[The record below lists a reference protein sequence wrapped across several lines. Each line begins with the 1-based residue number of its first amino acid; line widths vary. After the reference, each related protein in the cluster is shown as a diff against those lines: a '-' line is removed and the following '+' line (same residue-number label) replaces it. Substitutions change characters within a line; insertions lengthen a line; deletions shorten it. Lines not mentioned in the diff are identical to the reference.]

1 MIFTRLNCVAVT
13 GGVLAL
19 IGAIFALFWGDILDA
34 IIVKEKSLTP
44 TSKAFKQW
52 KRPPFLLNWE
62 ITFFNWTNAE
72 DFLTNKTTKPAF
84 AEVGPYAYTETSEK
98 VDVRFNT
105 KNSTIS
111 FRKRVYFNP
120 VEALTRARL
129 DEEITSINMVAL
141 SAASRA
147 SFWGYAA
154 QRAVSF
160 GLFTYRQ
167 EISVTRT
174 ASELLFEGYPEPMI
188 QRAQEILSFIGEDI
202 PFEGRFSWFHTIN
215 ASKKA
220 YGVFNMDSGREDSG
234 QYGLIRAWNYKS
246 KTDTASGECGK
257 FRGFSGDIFPTKI
270 RKDRPLGIFT
280 PEMCRMVSFEF
291 EREEDIYG
299 VKAYRFVGSERTIDN
314 GSLYAE
320 NQCNFGPEWM
330 PSGVINITECRL
342 GAPFYMSFPHFY
354 LGDPYYRE
362 HIDGMQP
369 NKDRHQFFFTIE
381 PTTGLVLNA
390 SIRFQIN
397 VLLRQFPSI
406 ALYQDAP
413 RSYIPVLW
421 FTRNFEMPQEEVQKI
436 KDLLSISQLGYKGS
450 FAVIGAGLLIGLL
463 ALVLGCAFKTAKIKK
478 QPGSGAETEDRTVC
492 NGDAR
497 GDYHAV
503 QNGNQNK
510 ERIKL

>member
-1 MIFTRLNCVAVT
+1 MMFTRFNCVAAL

-19 IGAIFALFWGDILDA
+19 VGAIFALFWGDILDA
-34 IIVKEKSLTP
+34 IIIKEKSLTP
-44 TSKAFKQW
+44 TSKAFKHW
-52 KRPPFLLNWE
+52 KRPPFSLNWE

-72 DFLTNKTTKPAF
+72 DFLANRTTKPAF
-84 AEVGPYAYTETSEK
+84 SEVGPYVYSETSEK

-111 FRKRVYFNP
+111 FRKRLYFNP
-120 VEALTRARL
+120 VEARTQART
-129 DEEITSINMVAL
+129 DELITSVNMVAL

-147 SFWGYAA
+147 SIWGYAA

-160 GLFTYRQ
+160 ALFTYRQ
-167 EISVTRT
+167 EILVTRT
-174 ASELLFEGYPEPMI
+174 AGELLFEGYSEPMI
-188 QRAQEILSFIGEDI
+188 QRAQEILTFIGEDI

-220 YGVFNMDSGREDSG
+220 YGVFNMDSGRDDSS

-246 KTDTASGECGK
+246 KTDSASGECGK
-257 FRGFSGDIFPTKI
+257 FRGFSGEIFPTKI

-291 EREEDIYG
+291 EREEEIHG
-299 VKAYRFVGSERTIDN
+299 VKAYRFVGSERTVDN

-320 NQCNFGPEWM
+320 NQCNFGGEWM

-354 LGDPYYRE
+354 LADSYYRE
-362 HIDGMQP
+362 HIDGMKP
-369 NKDRHQFFFTIE
+369 DKERHQFFFSIE
-381 PTTGLVLNA
+381 PTTGVVLNG
-390 SIRFQIN
+390 SVRFQVN

-413 RSYIPVLW
+413 RSYVPVLW
-421 FTRNFEMPQEEVQKI
+421 FTRSFEMPKEEVQKL
-436 KDLLSISQLGYKGS
+436 KDLLSISQVGYKAS

-463 ALVLGCAFKTAKIKK
+463 ALGLGCAFRSTKKKPKKGNVERTA
-478 QPGSGAETEDRTVC
+478 A

-503 QNGNQNK
+503 VQNGNPNK